1 MFEATPYLHSALT
14 TKGRRR
20 LIWLLKRARGADMK
34 FEVAGEREV
43 STLPDSAG
51 TVELKAL
58 DDLFA

>member
-1 MFEATPYLHSALT
+1 
-14 TKGRRR
+14 
-20 LIWLLKRARGADMK
+20 MK